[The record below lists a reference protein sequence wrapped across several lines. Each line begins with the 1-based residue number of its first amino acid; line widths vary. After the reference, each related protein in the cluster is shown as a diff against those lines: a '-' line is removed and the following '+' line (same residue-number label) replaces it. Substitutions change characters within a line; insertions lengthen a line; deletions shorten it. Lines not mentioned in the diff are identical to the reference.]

1 VVTGYSTEGHAELH
15 SRDVAILANVDSPD
29 SLAVARHY
37 AKQRDIPSTHI
48 IHLSLPDREYL
59 SRDEYDRLVVTPVR
73 QALEKAGLAST
84 TRVLVTTYG
93 VPLRVAAHT
102 LSADE
107 KRWRSEAQTYVRVS
121 RNSLE
126 DLQLQL
132 TRMNPGLVPQ
142 EPGSDQSEQAPLE
155 MARTAALLPRVE
167 YALRASTEKRRLSTA
182 SPQETQRLLQL
193 IQRYGGWGMLL
204 QRTKPAEEPPEVAA
218 WRTLLE
224 RTSPLWAELG
234 HRPITTQRALI
245 YRWAERLFGL
255 RGVLEL
261 ASAEVDLLDTAY
273 ADASLDSE
281 LALLWWDRELAP
293 LAWRQ
298 PNALFAGADAP
309 RLPLLMVSRL
319 DAPTPDLARGLVD
332 KALLAEREGLRG
344 IVYFDARGLT
354 PKNPTDTYGHYDQSL
369 REAADFVRR
378 ETDYRVVLDNRE
390 QTFTKPGDAPDV
402 ALYIGWYKLRAYE
415 DAFGFKPGA
424 VGYHMASAEALS
436 VHDPDERGWCKNALG
451 RGITVT
457 LGSVGEPYLD
467 AFPEPAEFVKLL
479 LSGRY
484 ALVEAYALT
493 SRYVGWRM
501 ALFGDPLYNPFRG
514 RGRASPSASDRLPPA
529 PSDRPTIEPV
539 AALDHLKQERKSQMA
554 QLIKA
559 LLDADAATNPAR

>member
-1 VVTGYSTEGHAELH
+1 M
-15 SRDVAILANVDSPD
+15 
-29 SLAVARHY
+29 
-37 AKQRDIPSTHI
+37 
-48 IHLSLPDREYL
+48 
-59 SRDEYDRLVVTPVR
+59 
-73 QALEKAGLAST
+73 
-84 TRVLVTTYG
+84 
-93 VPLRVAAHT
+93 
-102 LSADE
+102 
-107 KRWRSEAQTYVRVS
+107 S

-132 TRMNPGLVPQ
+132 ARMNPGLVPP
-142 EPGSDQSEQAPLE
+142 EPDGDQSEQAPLE
-155 MARTAALLPRVE
+155 MARTAALLSRVE
-167 YALRASTEKRRLSTA
+167 HTLRAGAEKRQPSTA

-234 HRPITTQRALI
+234 RSPITTHRALI

-261 ASAEVDLLDTAY
+261 ASAEVDLLNTAY

-281 LALLWWDRELAP
+281 LTLLWWDRELTP
-293 LAWRQ
+293 VAWRQ
-298 PNALFAGADAP
+298 PNPMFAGVETP
-309 RLPLLMVSRL
+309 RLPILLISRL
-319 DAPTPDLARGLVD
+319 DAPTAELAKGLVD
-332 KALLAEREGLRG
+332 KALFAEREGLRG
-344 IVYFDARGLT
+344 IVYFDARGLA

-369 REAADFVRR
+369 RDAADFVRR
-378 ETDYRVVLDNRE
+378 ETDYRVVLDDRE
-390 QTFTKPGDAPDV
+390 QTFAKPGDAPDT

-415 DAFGFKPGA
+415 DAFSFTPGA
-424 VGYHMASAEALS
+424 IGYHMASAEAIS
-436 VHDPDERGWCKNALG
+436 VHDRRERGWCKNALE
-451 RGITVT
+451 RGIAAT

-501 ALFGDPLYNPFRG
+501 ALFGDPLYTPFRG

-529 PSDRPTIEPV
+529 PSDRPTIEPI
-539 AALDHLKQERKSQMA
+539 AALDRLKQERKSKMA
-554 QLIKA
+554 QLIKV